1 MKVTSLKHK
10 TSISGRLKKK
20 ASKGQKKSISEK
32 KALESAMM
40 GSITTVSSLTAV
52 ESLTVESNPGLIASK
67 FGEMREAIKKRFDWF
82 DWG

>member
-1 MKVTSLKHK
+1 
-10 TSISGRLKKK
+10 
-20 ASKGQKKSISEK
+20 
-32 KALESAMM
+32 MM